1 MFGPVYEAM
10 EAVARG
16 VLRGRRAAGREN
28 EDPGAEERRLVA
40 MLGAGDPVAIG
51 LVEER
56 FGRLLSGFLCEAL
69 PDRAIAEDVRQQV
82 LLEVWRRGAGYDP
95 ERAGLLTWIMT
106 IARSRAIDE
115 LRRRRPE
122 PVDPIEVQAG
132 GGETEPEV
140 ERMLERWRLADL
152 LEKIPREEAIA
163 LRLRFYDE
171 LAQTEIAERTGVP
184 LGTVKTRMVRGL
196 ARLRDLMLEEA
207 KA

>member
-1 MFGPVYEAM
+1 M

-16 VLRGRRAAGREN
+16 KFGRRRSGREG
-28 EDPGAEERRLVA
+28 ETPDAEERRLVA

-56 FGRLLSGFLCEAL
+56 FGRLLQGFLGEAL
-69 PDRAIAEDVRQQV
+69 PDRASAEDVKQQV
-82 LLEVWRRGAGYDP
+82 LLEIWRRGPDYDP
-95 ERAGLLTWIMT
+95 ERGGLLTWIMT

-122 PVDPIEVQAG
+122 PVDPTEVQAASG
-132 GGETEPEV
+132 AGEPEV

-152 LEKIPREEAIA
+152 LDKIPREEAIT

-207 KA
+207 TA

>member
-1 MFGPVYEAM
+1 M
-10 EAVARG
+10 
-16 VLRGRRAAGREN
+16 
-28 EDPGAEERRLVA
+28 A

-51 LVEER
+51 LIEER
-56 FGRLLSGFLCEAL
+56 FGRLLAGFLGEAL
-69 PDRAIAEDVRQQV
+69 PDRASAEDVKQQV
-82 LLEVWRRGAGYDP
+82 LLEVWRRGSEYDP
-95 ERAGLLTWIMT
+95 ARAGLLTWIMT

-122 PVDPIEVQAG
+122 PVDPVEIQADG
-132 GGETEPEV
+132 GAAEPEV

-152 LEKIPREEAIA
+152 LDKIPREEAIA

-207 KA
+207 TA

>member
-1 MFGPVYEAM
+1 M
-10 EAVARG
+10 EAVAKGR
-16 VLRGRRAAGREN
+16 LRGRRRAERG
-28 EDPGAEERRLVA
+28 EDPDSEERRLVA

-56 FGRLLSGFLCEAL
+56 FGRVLSGFLGEAL
-69 PDRAIAEDVRQQV
+69 PDRGIAEDVKQQV
-82 LLEVWRRGAGYDP
+82 LLEVWRRGSSYDP
-95 ERAGLLTWIMT
+95 ERGGLLTWIMT

-122 PVDPIEVQAG
+122 PVDPTEIQAG

-152 LEKIPREEAIA
+152 LDKIPREEAIA

-171 LAQTEIAERTGVP
+171 LAQTEIAARTGVP

-196 ARLRDLMLEEA
+196 ARLRDLMVEEA
-207 KA
+207 TA

>member
-1 MFGPVYEAM
+1 M

-16 VLRGRRAAGREN
+16 KLGARRRAGRGAEP
-28 EDPGAEERRLVA
+28 DAEERRLVA

-51 LVEER
+51 LLEER
-56 FGRLLSGFLCEAL
+56 CGRLLSGFLGEAL

-82 LLEVWRRGAGYDP
+82 LLEVWRRGPEYDP
-95 ERAGLLTWIMT
+95 ERGGLLTWVMT

-122 PVDPIEVQAG
+122 PVDPTEIQAG
-132 GGETEPEV
+132 GAEAEPEV

-152 LEKIPREEAIA
+152 LDKIPREEAIA

-196 ARLRDLMLEEA
+196 ARLRDLMVAEA
-207 KA
+207 TA

>member
-1 MFGPVYEAM
+1 M

-16 VLRGRRAAGREN
+16 ILGGRKRSGGGAAS
-28 EDPGAEERRLVA
+28 DDEERRLIA
-40 MLGAGDPVAIG
+40 MLGGGDPVAIG
-51 LVEER
+51 LVEDR
-56 FGRLLSGFLCEAL
+56 YGRLLIGFLSEAL
-69 PDRAIAEDVRQQV
+69 PDRASAEDVKQQV
-82 LLEVWRRGAGYDP
+82 LLEIWRRGPEYDP
-95 ERAGLLTWIMT
+95 ERGGVLTWMMT

-122 PVDPIEVQAG
+122 PVDPTEIQADAG
-132 GGETEPEV
+132 AAEPEV

-152 LEKIPREEAIA
+152 LDKIPREEAIA

-207 KA
+207 TA

>member
-1 MFGPVYEAM
+1 M

-16 VLRGRRAAGREN
+16 ARGRRRAGSSG
-28 EDPGAEERRLVA
+28 DPDAEERRLIA
-40 MLGAGDPVAIG
+40 LLGAGDPVAIG
-51 LVEER
+51 LVEDR
-56 FGRLLSGFLCEAL
+56 FGRLLSGFLGEAL
-69 PDRAIAEDVRQQV
+69 PDRASAEDVKQQV
-82 LLEVWRRGAGYDP
+82 LLEIWRRGAAYDP
-95 ERAGLLTWIMT
+95 ERGGLLTWIMT

-122 PVDPIEVQAG
+122 PVDPTEIQAEG
-132 GGETEPEV
+132 RLAEPEPEV

-152 LEKIPREEAIA
+152 LDKSPREEAIA

-171 LAQTEIAERTGVP
+171 LAQSEIAERTGVP

-207 KA
+207 TA

>member
-1 MFGPVYEAM
+1 M
-10 EAVARG
+10 EAVAKG
-16 VLRGRRAAGREN
+16 ILRGRRGSGRGSK
-28 EDPGAEERRLVA
+28 DPDAEERRLVA

-51 LVEER
+51 LVEDR
-56 FGRLLSGFLCEAL
+56 FGRLLSGFLGEAL
-69 PDRAIAEDVRQQV
+69 PDRAIAEDVKQQV
-82 LLEVWRRGAGYDP
+82 LLELWRRGAEYDP

-122 PVDPIEVQAG
+122 PVDPTEIQAG
-132 GGETEPEV
+132 GGAAEPEV
-140 ERMLERWRLADL
+140 EQMLERWRLADL
-152 LEKIPREEAIA
+152 LDKIPHEEAVA
-163 LRLRFYDE
+163 LRMRFYDE

-207 KA
+207 TA

>member
-1 MFGPVYEAM
+1 M

-16 VLRGRRAAGREN
+16 ILRGRRAAGQAK
-28 EDPGAEERRLVA
+28 EDPDAENRRLVA

-56 FGRLLSGFLCEAL
+56 FGRLLSGFLGEAL
-69 PDRAIAEDVRQQV
+69 PDRAIAEDVKQQV
-82 LLEVWRRGAGYDP
+82 LLEVWRRGAEYDP

-122 PVDPIEVQAG
+122 PVDPTELQAG
-132 GGETEPEV
+132 GGQAEPEV

-152 LEKIPREEAIA
+152 LDKIPREEAIA

-207 KA
+207 TA